1 MLITLSEATGKQE
14 RAITNIIMNY
24 PGDYSTIQTLLKY
37 LGYRLSLDEIQEI
50 YEARTYLYHQ

>member
-1 MLITLSEATGKQE
+1 MFTLSNTNSKQQ
-14 RAITNIIMNY
+14 RAIYNIIMNY

-50 YEARTYLYHQ
+50 HEARTYLYHQ